1 MSHRLLYEHD
11 RLMKAGVGAFDASRR
26 IDNIVKETAGGVTQ
40 DEAIIKRALCAA
52 QGGNDAVGALVQ

>member
-1 MSHRLLYEHD
+1 
-11 RLMKAGVGAFDASRR
+11 MKAGVGAFDASRR

-52 QGGNDAVGALVQ
+52 QGGNDAVRALVQ